1 LNYNY
6 YKILLILKNYY
17 MFLLKKWYFDIIYNK
32 FLILNILSLG
42 FFTFKTIDRGL
53 VEVYGPLGL
62 VRFFNI
68 LMQKFSNLQTGYI
81 HHYVFVMVNSVTFFL
96 GILFFLNLIVY
107 FQFDLRFFILNIF
120 IILFILNNK
129 NIINNLK

>member
-1 LNYNY
+1 
-6 YKILLILKNYY
+6 
-17 MFLLKKWYFDIIYNK
+17 M
-32 FLILNILSLG
+32 G